1 MNKKAFITL
10 VELLIVIA
18 IIGLLSAIL
27 IPVIMGSTSSSNN
40 LKGTI
45 NNNKIVIG
53 GFTYQ
58 VVTIDDCQYLKG
70 SHNNAITHK
79 GDCINDIHKR

>member
-1 MNKKAFITL
+1 MNKKAFTL
-10 VELLIVIA
+10 FELLIVMA

-27 IPVIMGSTSSSNN
+27 IPVIMGSTSPSNN

-53 GFTYQ
+53 GSTYQ
-58 VVTIDDCQYLKG
+58 VVTIDDCQYLQ
-70 SHNNAITHK
+70 SVAHDDITHK